1 MNTTQINLLDK
12 ELALVEIILMFSR
25 QHISLRITST
35 LKWIRLTL
43 KTDFVSLQ
51 HLDNE
56 PVQTETPGELVA
68 YYKIARKDIF
78 LLL

>member
-1 MNTTQINLLDK
+1 
-12 ELALVEIILMFSR
+12 
-25 QHISLRITST
+25 
-35 LKWIRLTL
+35 
-43 KTDFVSLQ
+43 LQ